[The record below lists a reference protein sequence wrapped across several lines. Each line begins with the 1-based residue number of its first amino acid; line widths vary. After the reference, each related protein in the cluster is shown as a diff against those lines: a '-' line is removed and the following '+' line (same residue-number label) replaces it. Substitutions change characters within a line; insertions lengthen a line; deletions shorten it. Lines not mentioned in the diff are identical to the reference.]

1 MVDTGMGHSERHI
14 DKIKI
19 TEIIIIGVLL
29 ACIVLLPLVFI
40 NLTQEVKHLEINN
53 IGLPTD
59 VVNKLQDIL
68 KP

>member
-19 TEIIIIGVLL
+19 TEIIVISVLL
-29 ACIVLLPLVFI
+29 ACIVLLSLVFI

-53 IGLPTD
+53 IGLPSD
-59 VVNKLQDIL
+59 VANKLKDLL